1 MDTGVRKMITDVF
14 GLFRLKPEERVQAA
28 VALTVIV
35 VLNALFIFRLHELF
49 LQPGFG
55 PYWKVFER
63 ELHLSG
69 YDPYTYLTVTDWDVV
84 YEAHRHPLLA
94 FFIWPLWLLNQGLT
108 WVTGVNCVQYIVAL
122 IVIASSLYSYVFLYR
137 IHREVVGLRRDDAT
151 LLTMFAFSMA
161 YLLLSVI
168 VPDHFTVSMFL
179 LLMTFYIS
187 GICIRKGR
195 EFRWWQSAVLFII
208 TTGVTLT
215 NGAKV
220 VLSALFVNLKPRF
233 SPLTSHLSPLIKY
246 LLLAFILPSALLWG
260 IAVWQHHTFVEPRQ
274 QAREKVERV
283 KSERVKERVAKMSP
297 EERAQYEAKKA
308 RREAVLRKQAEK
320 TGKPM
325 EDHGYLKW
333 TDISTSRWQTIY
345 ENLLG
350 ETIQFHRRH
359 FLEDTL
365 VGRPLFVPYLSV
377 FSYVIEALVVLLA
390 LVGVWYGRRSRFLQ
404 LCLSCLA
411 IDMGIHLVLGF
422 GINEVFIMA
431 PHFLFI
437 LPIATA
443 YLLKEKRRD
452 GVRRKGALA
461 IRLAITAL
469 TAYLFTYNG
478 ILLTY
483 FLLTPIKSIL

>member
-1 MDTGVRKMITDVF
+1 MITDVF

-35 VLNALFIFRLHELF
+35 ILNALFIFRLHELF

-55 PYWKVFER
+55 PYQNVFTR

-69 YDPYTYLTVTDWDVV
+69 YDPYTYLTVTDWDVF

-108 WVTGVNCVQYIVAL
+108 WLFGVNCVQYVVAL
-122 IVIASSLYSYVFLYR
+122 VVIASSLYSYVFLYR
-137 IHREVVGLRRDDAT
+137 IHREIVGLRHDDAT

-195 EFRWWQSAVLFII
+195 EFRWWQSAVLFFI
-208 TTGVTLT
+208 TAGVTLS
-215 NGAKV
+215 NGVKV
-220 VLSALFVNLKPRF
+220 FLSGFFVNRRDFFRP
-233 SPLTSHLSPLIKY
+233 KY
-246 LLLAFILPSALLWG
+246 LLLAVFLPSALLWG
-260 IAVWQHHTFVEPRQ
+260 IAVWQHHAFAEPRQ
-274 QAREKVERV
+274 QAREKVERL
-283 KSERVKERVAKMSP
+283 KNERVKERVAKMSP
-297 EERAQYEAKKA
+297 EERARYEAKKA
-308 RREAVLRKQAEK
+308 RREAMLRRQAEK

-390 LVGVWYGRRSRFLQ
+390 LVGVWYGRRSRFLW

-443 YLLKEKRRD
+443 YLLKERRRE
-452 GVRRKGALA
+452 GVRREGGHA

-483 FLLTPIKSIL
+483 FLLTPIKSVL

>member
-1 MDTGVRKMITDVF
+1 MNAGVRKMITDVF

-108 WVTGVNCVQYIVAL
+108 WVLGVNCVQYVVAL
-122 IVIASSLYSYVFLYR
+122 VVITSSLYSYVFLYR
-137 IHREVVGLRRDDAT
+137 IHREIVGLRRDDAT

-195 EFRWWQSAVLFII
+195 EFRWWQSAVLFFI
-208 TTGVTLT
+208 TAGVTLS
-215 NGAKV
+215 NGIKV
-220 VLSALFVNLKPRF
+220 FLSGFFVNRRDFFRP
-233 SPLTSHLSPLIKY
+233 KY
-246 LLLAFILPSALLWG
+246 LLLAVLLPSALLWG
-260 IAVWQHHTFVEPRQ
+260 TAVWQHYTFVEPRQ
-274 QAREKVERV
+274 QAREKVERL

-297 EERAQYEAKKA
+297 EERARYEAKKA
-308 RREAVLRKQAEK
+308 RREAVLRRQAEK

-333 TDISTSRWQTIY
+333 TDISTSRWQTVY

-390 LVGVWYGRRSRFLQ
+390 LMGVWYGRRSRFLW

-443 YLLKEKRRD
+443 YLLRETR
-452 GVRRKGALA
+452 GHAV
-461 IRLAITAL
+461 RLAVTAL

-478 ILLTY
+478 VLLTY

>member
-1 MDTGVRKMITDVF
+1 MRVF
-14 GLFRLKPEERVQAA
+14 GVFRVKPEERMQAA
-28 VALTVIV
+28 VALMVIV
-35 VLNALFIFRLHELF
+35 ALNALFIWRLHELF

-55 PYWKVFER
+55 PYWKAFEH

-108 WVTGVNCVQYIVAL
+108 WLFGVNCVQYVVAL
-122 IVIASSLYSYVFLYR
+122 VVIASSLYSYVFLYR
-137 IHREVVGLRRDDAT
+137 IHREIVGLRRDDAT

-195 EFRWWQSAVLFII
+195 EFRWWQSAVLFFI
-208 TTGVTLT
+208 TAGVTLS
-215 NGAKV
+215 NGVKV
-220 VLSALFVNLKPRF
+220 FLSGFFVNRRDFFRP
-233 SPLTSHLSPLIKY
+233 KY
-246 LLLAFILPSALLWG
+246 LLLAVLLPSALLWG
-260 IAVWQHHTFVEPRQ
+260 IAVWQHYTFVEPRQ
-274 QAREKVERV
+274 QAREKVEKL

-297 EERAQYEAKKA
+297 EEKARYEAKKA
-308 RREAVLRKQAEK
+308 RREAVLRRQAEK

-390 LVGVWYGRRSRFLQ
+390 LVGMWYGRRSRFLQ

-437 LPIATA
+437 LPIAMA

>member
-122 IVIASSLYSYVFLYR
+122 VVIASSLYSYVFLYR

-187 GICIRKGR
+187 GICIKKGR
-195 EFRWWQSAVLFII
+195 EFRWWQSAVLFFI
-208 TTGVTLT
+208 TAGVTLS
-215 NGAKV
+215 NGIKV
-220 VLSALFVNLKPRF
+220 FLSGFFVNKRDFFRP
-233 SPLTSHLSPLIKY
+233 KY
-246 LLLAFILPSALLWG
+246 LLLAVLLPSALLWG
-260 IAVWQHHTFVEPRQ
+260 IAVWQHYTFVEPRQ
-274 QAREKVERV
+274 QAREKVERL
-283 KSERVKERVAKMSP
+283 KSERVKERVAQMSP
-297 EERAQYEAKKA
+297 DERARYEAKKA

-377 FSYVIEALVVLLA
+377 FSYVIEALVILLA
-390 LVGVWYGRRSRFLQ
+390 LAGVWVGRRSRFLW

-437 LPIATA
+437 LPIATG
-443 YLLKEKRRD
+443 YLLRETR
-452 GVRRKGALA
+452 GHA
-461 IRLAITAL
+461 IRLAVTAL

>member
-1 MDTGVRKMITDVF
+1 MITDVF

-108 WVTGVNCVQYIVAL
+108 WVLGVNCVQYVVAL
-122 IVIASSLYSYVFLYR
+122 VVITSSLYSYVFLYR
-137 IHREVVGLRRDDAT
+137 IHREIVGLRRDDAT

-195 EFRWWQSAVLFII
+195 EFRWWQSAVLFFI
-208 TTGVTLT
+208 TAGVTLS
-215 NGAKV
+215 NGIKV
-220 VLSALFVNLKPRF
+220 FLSGFFVNRRDFFRP
-233 SPLTSHLSPLIKY
+233 KY
-246 LLLAFILPSALLWG
+246 LLLAVLLPSALLWG
-260 IAVWQHHTFVEPRQ
+260 IAVWQHQAFVEPRQ
-274 QAREKVERV
+274 QAREAV
-283 KSERVKERVAKMSP
+283 KQHKAEQEKARVAQMTP
-297 EERAQYEAKKA
+297 DQRARYEAKKA
-308 RREAVLRKQAEK
+308 RREAVLKRQAEK

-350 ETIQFHRRH
+350 ETVQFHRRH

-390 LVGVWYGRRSRFLQ
+390 LVGVWYGRRSRFLW

-443 YLLKEKRRD
+443 YLLRETR
-452 GVRRKGALA
+452 GHG

>member
-137 IHREVVGLRRDDAT
+137 IHREVVGLRRNDAT

-195 EFRWWQSAVLFII
+195 EFRWWQSAVLFFI
-208 TTGVTLT
+208 TAGVTLS
-215 NGAKV
+215 NGVKV
-220 VLSALFVNLKPRF
+220 FLSGFFVNRRDFFRP
-233 SPLTSHLSPLIKY
+233 KY
-246 LLLAFILPSALLWG
+246 LLLAVLLPSALLWG
-260 IAVWQHHTFVEPRQ
+260 IAVWQHYTFVEPRQ
-274 QAREKVERV
+274 QAREKVEKL
-283 KSERVKERVAKMSP
+283 KSERVKERVAQMSP
-297 EERAQYEAKKA
+297 DERARYEAKKA

-377 FSYVIEALVVLLA
+377 FSYVIEALVILLA
-390 LVGVWYGRRSRFLQ
+390 LAGVWVGRRSRFLW

-437 LPIATA
+437 LPIATG
-443 YLLKEKRRD
+443 YLLRETR
-452 GVRRKGALA
+452 GHA
-461 IRLAITAL
+461 IRLAVTAL

>member
-55 PYWKVFER
+55 PYWRVFER

-69 YDPYTYLTVTDWDVV
+69 YDPYTYLTVTDWDVI

-108 WVTGVNCVQYIVAL
+108 WVFGVNCVQYVVAL
-122 IVIASSLYSYVFLYR
+122 VVIASSLYSYVFLYR
-137 IHREVVGLRRDDAT
+137 IHREIVGLRCDDAT

-195 EFRWWQSAVLFII
+195 EFRWWQSAVLFFI
-208 TTGVTLT
+208 TAGVTLS
-215 NGAKV
+215 NGIKV
-220 VLSALFVNLKPRF
+220 FLSGFFVNRRDFFRP
-233 SPLTSHLSPLIKY
+233 KY
-246 LLLAFILPSALLWG
+246 LLLAVLLPSALLWG
-260 IAVWQHHTFVEPRQ
+260 TAVWQHYTFVEPRQ
-274 QAREKVERV
+274 QAREKVEKL

-297 EERAQYEAKKA
+297 EERARYEAKKA
-308 RREAVLRKQAEK
+308 RREAVLRRQAEK

-333 TDISTSRWQTIY
+333 TDISTSRWQTVY

-390 LVGVWYGRRSRFLQ
+390 LMGVWYGRRSRFLW

-443 YLLKEKRRD
+443 YLLKERRKE
-452 GVRRKGALA
+452 GVRRKGGLA
-461 IRLAITAL
+461 IRLAVTAL